1 MYVKFVSYID
11 KLNRYRQTKISNR
24 NFLVFAAIIVG
35 ILAGLAAA
43 LLKTITH
50 HIEEF
55 LQSDFQWQYKYYL
68 YLLFPTIG
76 ILLSVIYTR
85 RFIRKGKFETGLTPL
100 LYTISK
106 KSSKVE
112 THNIYSQIITAALT
126 VGFGGSTGLEAPIV
140 TSGSSIGSSVG
151 RFLGL
156 AYREVTLLLACGA
169 AAGIAGAFNSP
180 IAGIV
185 FAIEILLP
193 EFTIPVFIPLLLAS
207 ATAAVVARFFYNEQL
222 FFLVTEGWLTSSL
235 FYYVIL
241 ACLIGLFSIY
251 FTKANYAIKGFF
263 YKINHPYKKVVIGGL
278 MLGALVFLFPTL
290 YGEGFITIRNLLK
303 GDMTAVISNSIFSS
317 YREFPALII
326 LFTVVTI
333 FAKSVATL
341 VTLGAGGNGGIFAP
355 SLIVGGLMGFIVAFT
370 INTLGIAEVNTANFI
385 VAGMAASL
393 GSIMHA
399 PLTGIFLIAEITG
412 GYILMVPLMI
422 TTAIAYLINRS
433 VNKYSIYTKPLAEKG
448 ELSHHEDKDTTVLN
462 MMKLKFLVEKDY
474 LLIAEDD
481 FIRDK
486 MSEILHSKRNI
497 FPVVGLNNEFR
508 GILYVEDILRQ
519 TISNENHPLQKV
531 EDLMREA
538 PQIIR
543 EDADLKKVL
552 QLMETENVWILPVV
566 KNDGSYLGFVSK
578 TAIFNKYR
586 AMLSRQ
592 ADYLA

>member
-1 MYVKFVSYID
+1 MYISLVNYID
-11 KLNRYRQTKISNR
+11 KLNLYRKTKISNR
-24 NFLVFAAIIVG
+24 NFLVVAALIVG
-35 ILAGLAAA
+35 VLAGLAAA
-43 LLKTITH
+43 LLKTLTH
-50 HIEEF
+50 HIEAF
-55 LQSDFQWQYKYYL
+55 LQTDLHWQYKYYL

-76 ILLSVIYTR
+76 ILLSVMYVR
-85 RFIRKGKFETGLTPL
+85 RFIRRGKFETGLTPL

-112 THNIYSQIITAALT
+112 PHNIYSQIITAALT

-156 AYREVTLLLACGA
+156 SYRETTLLLACGA

-193 EFTIPVFIPLLLAS
+193 EFTIPAFIPLLLSS

-222 FFLVTEGWLTSSL
+222 FYLVTEGWKTSSIS
-235 FYYVIL
+235 YYVIL
-241 ACLIGLFSIY
+241 ACLVGLFSI
-251 FTKANYAIKGFF
+251 FFGKANYAIKQFF
-263 YKINHPYKKVVIGGL
+263 YQIKRPYVKVILGGL

-290 YGEGFITIRNLLK
+290 YGEGYITIKNLLK
-303 GDMTAVISNSIFSS
+303 GDTTAVISNSIFSAYS
-317 YREFPALII
+317 GVPALII
-326 LFTVVTI
+326 LFTVFTI

-355 SLIVGGLMGFIVAFT
+355 SLIVGGLMGFIVGFS
-370 INTLGIAEVNTANFI
+370 INTLGIAQVDIANFI

-433 VNKYSIYTKPLAEKG
+433 VNKYSIYTKPLADKG
-448 ELSHHEDKDTTVLN
+448 QLSHHEDKDTTVLN
-462 MMKLKFLVEKDY
+462 MMKLRYLVEKDY
-474 LLIAEDD
+474 LVLEEDELIKE
-481 FIRDK
+481 K
-486 MSEILHSKRNI
+486 MPAILHSKRNI
-497 FPVVGLNNEFR
+497 FPVVGADQQFKGLV
-508 GILYVEDILRQ
+508 YVEELLRQ
-519 TISNENHPLQKV
+519 SFDTDTPMEANVK
-531 EDLMREA
+531 DLMEQA
-538 PQIIR
+538 PAVLNV
-543 EDADLKKVL
+543 DAELKEVL
-552 QLMETENVWILPVV
+552 QLMENENVWILPVV
-566 KNDGSYLGFVSK
+566 DEANHYIGFVSK

-592 ADYLA
+592 ADYMN

>member
-1 MYVKFVSYID
+1 MYVKFVTYID

-76 ILLSVIYTR
+76 ILLSVMYTR

-112 THNIYSQIITAALT
+112 PHNIYSQIITAALT

-140 TSGSSIGSSVG
+140 TSGSAIGSSLG

-156 AYREVTLLLACGA
+156 SYREVTLLLACGA
-169 AAGIAGAFNSP
+169 AAGISGAFNSP

-207 ATAAVVARFFYNEQL
+207 ATAAVVARAFYNEQL
-222 FFLVTEGWLTSSL
+222 FFLVTEGWFTSSL
-235 FYYVIL
+235 FFYVIL

-251 FTKANYAIKGFF
+251 FTKASYTIKGFF
-263 YKINHPYKKVVIGGL
+263 YKINHPYKKVIIGGV
-278 MLGALVFLFPTL
+278 MLGALVFIFPTL

-317 YREFPALII
+317 YRDFPALII
-326 LFTVVTI
+326 IFTVFTI

-462 MMKLKFLVEKDY
+462 MMKLRYLVEKDY
-474 LLIAEDD
+474 FSLHETD
-481 FIRDK
+481 FVQDK
-486 MSEILHSKRNI
+486 MNDILNSKRNI
-497 FPVVGLNNEFR
+497 FPVVGLNKEFR
-508 GILYVEDILRQ
+508 GILYVEDILKQ
-519 TISNENHPLQKV
+519 TIGNENHPSQKV
-531 EDLMREA
+531 EELMREA
-538 PQIIR
+538 PQIIS

-566 KNDGSYLGFVSK
+566 KNDKSFLGFVSK